1 MENELTK
8 NDFYLPPEG
17 LSEDERREA
26 LRKFDQVLAEK
37 KENFL
42 GYQANQML
50 QYQDTLSPYLDCQLN
65 NLGDP
70 YVSGNFKVNSK
81 CLEQAVLDYYAELWH
96 GKQHD
101 PDDPD
106 SCWGYVLSMGSSEA
120 NLYGLWSGRD
130 YLAGKYLL
138 EPTEEEI
145 RRVSVKEGAARVASG
160 TTVHR
165 VRPYGDSRA
174 LSPILFYSEDTHYSI
189 IKSAIVLRLKT
200 FYDIGIEKYPKKCP
214 LPGSNGE
221 WPRAVPS
228 EGGAEGTGAIDVDK
242 LAILVDFFARK
253 KHPILINFNYGTT
266 FKGAYDNIEGAWK
279 KLEPIFRAR
288 GLLERKLRYDNKQKK
303 QYDTR
308 TGFWFHVDGALGA
321 AYMPFL
327 EMAHD
332 KGLIS
337 QRRPKF
343 DFRLDYVHSI
353 SMSGHKW
360 IGAPW
365 PCGIYMTK
373 RRYQLRPPDNPEY
386 IGALDSTFAGSRN
399 GLSALIFWKYLAH
412 TSYDQQIK
420 KALHTQ
426 WLAEYAY
433 RRLKHLEKRL
443 KQEKRLNREG
453 LWIARSP
460 LSLTVRFK
468 QARPEIIA
476 KYSLSGETF
485 YVNGRKRA
493 YNHIFAM
500 PHVTEETIERL
511 IEDLSQP
518 GAFPKQNADIN
529 SSNGGAAAEP

>member
-1 MENELTK
+1 MENELSRR
-8 NDFYLPPEG
+8 DFYLPPEG
-17 LSEDERREA
+17 LSEEQQREA
-26 LRKFDQVLAEK
+26 LEKFDLNLAGRK
-37 KENFL
+37 ADFL
-42 GYQANQML
+42 GYQANQAL
-50 QYQDTLSPYLDCQLN
+50 RYQADLAKYLDCQIN

-70 YVSGNFKVNSK
+70 YVSGNFKINSK
-81 CLEQAVLDYYAELWH
+81 CVEQAVLDYYAELWH
-96 GKQHD
+96 GRKHN

-106 SCWGYVLSMGSSEA
+106 SCWGYVLSMGSSEG
-120 NLYGLWSGRD
+120 NLYGLWNGRD

-138 EPTEEEI
+138 EPTEEEV
-145 RRVSVKEGAARVASG
+145 RQVSLREGAARVESG
-160 TTVHR
+160 TQVYR
-165 VRPYGDSRA
+165 IKAPDDSNA
-174 LSPILFYSEDTHYSI
+174 LSPVLFYSEDTHYSV
-189 IKSAIVLRLKT
+189 IKGAIVLRLKS
-200 FYDIGIEKYPKKCP
+200 FYDIGTEKYPGKCP
-214 LPGSNGE
+214 LRGSNGK

-242 LAILVDFFARK
+242 LATLVEFFAK
-253 KHPILINFNYGTT
+253 EKYPILINFNYGTT

-279 KLEPIFRAR
+279 KLEPIFRR
-288 GLLERKLRYDNKQKK
+288 HGLLERRLRYSDESKK
-303 QYDTR
+303 KYDVR
-308 TGFWFHVDGALGA
+308 RGFWFHVDGALGA

-327 EMAHD
+327 EMARD

-343 DFRLDYVHSI
+343 DFQLEYVNSI

-399 GLSALIFWKYLAH
+399 GLSALILWSYLARNSH
-412 TSYDQQIK
+412 ERQIRK
-420 KALHTQ
+420 VMHTQ
-426 WLAEYAY
+426 RLAEYAH
-433 RRLKHLEKRL
+433 RRLKHLEMKLKR
-443 KQEKRLNREG
+443 ERRLDKGG
-453 LWIARSP
+453 LWVARSP

-468 QARPEIIA
+468 QAAPEIVA
-476 KYSLSGETF
+476 KYSLSGETL

-500 PHVTEETIERL
+500 SHVTEETIDRL

-518 GAFPKQNADIN
+518 GAFPRQNAD
-529 SSNGGAAAEP
+529 ATAKHYDAEA